1 MTKRTVQK
9 YVIGIDLGG
18 TFIKGGAVSED
29 GEIVFRAKKES
40 DAKAGPLQ
48 PVSNM
53 FDVVEELSKQAG
65 KDPEA
70 IGFGIPGA
78 IFSEKGIVTKSPH
91 FPHWK
96 DFDLQ
101 TSLKEKT
108 AIPFVI
114 DNDANAAALGE
125 GWVGAGKGFKHFCCM
140 TLGTGIGGG
149 IVLDGSVWKGLTG
162 MAGEVG
168 HIVVEPDGWP
178 CPCGGRGCLETYSS
192 ATGLVKMAREKFMDG
207 DESKQLREVSGNNPE
222 KITSE
227 LLCGLAKKG
236 DPLSKSI
243 FKKMGKYLGIG
254 FADIINIL
262 NLELIIVGGGALPTW
277 DFFIDEAISQ
287 MKMRTYK
294 VPGESVKIVKATCG
308 NDAGLLGAAYM
319 AWQKA

>member
-1 MTKRTVQK
+1 MTQK

-18 TFIKGGAVSED
+18 TFIKGGAISSD

-40 DAKAGPLQ
+40 GAKAGHLQ
-48 PVSNM
+48 PVANM
-53 FDVVEELSKQAG
+53 LEVVEQLSQKMG
-65 KDPEA
+65 KDPEV

-91 FPHWK
+91 FPHWT

-101 TSLKEKT
+101 ASLKEKT
-108 AIPFVI
+108 GIPFII

-125 GWVGAGKGFKHFCCM
+125 GWEGAGKGYKHFCCM

-149 IVLDGSVWKGLTG
+149 IVLNGSIWKGLTG

-168 HIVVEPDGWP
+168 HIIVEPEGWP

-192 ATGLVKMAREKFMDG
+192 ATGITKMAQEKFNERDN
-207 DESKQLREVSGNNPE
+207 SKRLRELVDDDPD

-227 LLCGLAKKG
+227 LLCDLAKEG
-236 DPLSKSI
+236 DHLSKSI
-243 FKKMGKYLGIG
+243 FKEMGKYLGIG
-254 FADIINIL
+254 FADLINIL
-262 NLELIIVGGGALPTW
+262 NLELIIIAGGVLPAW
-277 DFFIDEAISQ
+277 EFFIHEAESQ

-294 VPGESVKIVKATCG
+294 IPGERVQIVKARCG

-319 AWQKA
+319 AWNMGKSY